1 MYLFAAFCKLN
12 STYIRRVSSTSHMA
26 SLQMKAGL
34 TLMTNLGLF
43 SNLITIPVPTQW
55 CGFGFVL
62 WEQNFF

>member
-1 MYLFAAFCKLN
+1 
-12 STYIRRVSSTSHMA
+12 
-26 SLQMKAGL
+26 MKAGL

-43 SNLITIPVPTQW
+43 ANLITIPVPIQW